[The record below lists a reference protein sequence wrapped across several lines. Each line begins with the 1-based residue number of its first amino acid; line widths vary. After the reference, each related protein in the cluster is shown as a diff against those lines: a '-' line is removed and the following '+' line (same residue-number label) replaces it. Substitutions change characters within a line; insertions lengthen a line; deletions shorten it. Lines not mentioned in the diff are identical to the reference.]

1 MRRRGAVGGLTSY
14 FGWLVCLLADGGMD
28 GLLVASPRSPLSSF
42 LAVLRLE
49 PDPDADAAP
58 EIQFI
63 VGGPEPEL
71 PPV

>member
-1 MRRRGAVGGLTSY
+1 MRRRRAAVGGLTSY

-28 GLLVASPRSPLSSF
+28 GLLVASPLSSF

-49 PDPDADAAP
+49 PEPDADAAP

-71 PPV
+71 PHVYQ